1 LLSPEEPRTFRPV
14 KILSAELLASAA
26 GPGGWPAPEAPE
38 VAVMGRSN
46 VGKSSLL
53 NRLVARRQ
61 LARTSGTPGKTRLLH
76 FYRVERPEGVCV
88 LVDLPGYGYAK
99 VSKAERRAWRDLVE
113 AYLGSRGALRA
124 ALLLQDARRDPGDE
138 ERELLEYLAARGLPV
153 CVVLTKLDRVKA
165 KEKVRRR
172 RALEAGLPVP
182 PEAILE
188 TSAKTGAGVEAL
200 WKELDAILA
209 P

>member
-1 LLSPEEPRTFRPV
+1 MPLPRPDGPRTLRPV

-26 GPGGWPAPEAPE
+26 GPEGWPAPDAPE

-88 LVDLPGYGYAK
+88 LVDLPGYGWAK
-99 VSKAERRAWRDLVE
+99 VSKAERRAWRGRVE
-113 AYLGSRGALRA
+113 GYLGSRGALRA
-124 ALLLQDARRDPGDE
+124 GLVLQDARRDPGE
-138 ERELLEYLAARGLPV
+138 EEGELLEYLAARGIPV
-153 CVVLTKLDRVKA
+153 RVVLTKLDKLKA
-165 KEKVRRR
+165 KEKVRRL
-172 RALEAGLPVP
+172 RALEAALPVP
-182 PEAILE
+182 AEALLH
-188 TSAKTGAGVEAL
+188 TSAKTGAGIDAL
-200 WKELDAILA
+200 WEELDALL
-209 P
+209 